1 MEGLHEL
8 SIAQAL
14 VDQVEAARVSNGGGR
29 ILAVEVRIGTWR
41 LVVPEILTG
50 YYESIVR
57 GTPLEGSRLAIESV
71 ATTARCRRCEKVFSV
86 EEAWV
91 VCPDCAALG
100 ATLLSGQE
108 LDLVGVELED

>member
-1 MEGLHEL
+1 VHEL

-14 VDQVEAARVSNGGGR
+14 VDQVEEVRASNGGGQV
-29 ILAVEVRIGTWR
+29 LAVEVRIGTWR

-50 YYESIVR
+50 YYESIAR
-57 GTPLEGSRLAIESV
+57 GTPLEGSHLVIESV
-71 ATTARCRRCEKVFSV
+71 PATAHCSHCAVVFPV

-91 VCPDCAALG
+91 VCPECASLG

>member
-1 MEGLHEL
+1 MHEL

-14 VDQVEAARVSNGGGR
+14 VDQVEEARVSNGGGR
-29 ILAVEVRIGTWR
+29 VLTVEVRIGTWR

-57 GTPLEGSRLAIESV
+57 GTPLEGSCLAIESV
-71 ATTARCRRCEKVFSV
+71 PATARCGTCARDFPV

-91 VCPDCAALG
+91 VCPDCASLG
-100 ATLLSGQE
+100 ASLLSGQE
-108 LDLVGVELED
+108 LNLVGIELED